1 MLFVIVARPAFTERA
16 TFFLFFVNGVFP
28 PGISSARLLLL
39 LLLLL
44 LILGRRRGPFF
55 QFNFLNQVFNGVMQS
70 FGMSP
75 KGFLQCNQKLFRL
88 AHNFFSSVYRQLFFW
103 FS

>member
-28 PGISSARLLLL
+28 PGISSGRL

-44 LILGRRRGPFF
+44 LILGRRRGPFL
-55 QFNFLNQVFNGVMQS
+55 QFDFLNQVSNGVMQG

-75 KGFLQCNQKLFRL
+75 KGFLKFNQKLFRID
-88 AHNFFSSVYRQLFFW
+88 HNFF
-103 FS
+103 

>member
-1 MLFVIVARPAFTERA
+1 MLFAIVARPAFTERA

-28 PGISSARLLLL
+28 PGISSGRL

-44 LILGRRRGPFF
+44 LILGRRRGPFL
-55 QFNFLNQVFNGVMQS
+55 QFDFLNQVSNGVMQG

-75 KGFLQCNQKLFRL
+75 KGFLKFNQKLFRID
-88 AHNFFSSVYRQLFFW
+88 HNFF
-103 FS
+103 